1 MLGLLLRR
9 AGFSLLSLILVT
21 CCLFILTRAIPDS
34 PARVVLGQ
42 DITQA
47 QLNQFEHDHGLDKS
61 VAVQYAA
68 WAEGVILHGDLGQSF
83 ITGRP
88 VGPDIRNTLPV
99 TLELVVIAFLFSC
112 LLSILAGTVSAL
124 LRDTVLD
131 YGVRFVAV
139 LGVSIP
145 GFWLALVLIMVL
157 AVDRDWFP
165 PGGIQPWS
173 AGIATHLNSTVLPTF
188 CLAIFYLAV
197 LSRMTRS
204 SMLDVLGQD
213 YMRTARATGL
223 KSWRVLIYALR
234 NALVPVV
241 TVAGMSFGYMFGW
254 ALIIESVFNISG
266 LSRTLLTAIQQRDFV
281 LVQGIVMVFTFIF
294 ILANLVADLTNAWLN
309 PRIAAVTAS

>member
-1 MLGLLLRR
+1 M
-9 AGFSLLSLILVT
+9 LVT
-21 CCLFILTRAIPDS
+21 ACLFVLTRAIPDS
-34 PARVVLGQ
+34 PARIVLGQ
-42 DITQA
+42 DVTPA
-47 QLNQFEHDHGLDKS
+47 QLTQFEHDHGLDRP
-61 VAVQYAA
+61 VAVQYAD
-68 WAEGVILHGDLGQSF
+68 WIKGVVLHGDLGQSF

-88 VGPDIRNTLPV
+88 VGADIRATLPV
-99 TLELVVIAFLFSC
+99 TLELVVVAFVFSC

-131 YGVRFVAV
+131 YVVRFVAV

-145 GFWLALVLIMVL
+145 GFWLALVLIMAL

-165 PGGIQPWS
+165 PGGVTPWS
-173 AGIATHLNSTVLPTF
+173 AGVAAHLNSIALPTF

-204 SMLDVLGQD
+204 SMLEVLGQD

-223 KSWRVLIYALR
+223 ARWRVLIYALK

-254 ALIIESVFNISG
+254 ALVIESVFNISG
-266 LSRTLLTAIQQRDFV
+266 LSRALLTAIQQRDFV
-281 LVQGIVMVFTFIF
+281 LVQGVVMVFTFVF
-294 ILANLVADLTNAWLN
+294 ILANLVADLTNVWLN
-309 PRIAAVTAS
+309 PRMAAPA